1 MLEDTY
7 FFNVFGYLG
16 FLFTLTFPTMHMSI
30 IEKIDV
36 KLTGK
41 KILYLIQGKLDTA
54 ERKSLEFIGL
64 GLLQS
69 TVF

>member
-1 MLEDTY
+1 MLEATY

-41 KILYLIQGKLDTA
+41 KYELRVKLTFL
-54 ERKSLEFIGL
+54 KNL
-64 GLLQS
+64 
-69 TVF
+69 